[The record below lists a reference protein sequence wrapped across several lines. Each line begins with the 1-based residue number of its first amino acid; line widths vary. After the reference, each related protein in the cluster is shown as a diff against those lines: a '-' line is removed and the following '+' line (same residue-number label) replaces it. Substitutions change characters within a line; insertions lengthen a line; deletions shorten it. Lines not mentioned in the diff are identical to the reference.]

1 MKILHGFHLFKRL
14 FERTTMNK
22 VFASPEQAVADIR
35 DGATIAIAGFSV
47 AHRFATSLILALRE
61 KGTKELCLVCNS
73 LGDPGATRGQIL
85 AENKQVKKLIAAFSV
100 RPGTPTASEEQIA
113 AGEMAVELVP
123 QGILVER
130 CRAGGAGI
138 AAFYSPT
145 SVGTALTEGRE
156 IRDFDGKPHVLE
168 HAIRVDYAF
177 LRGYRADRLGNV
189 QFRGGSQNF
198 NPSFAKAARVAIV
211 EVDEIVEPG
220 GIPPELVD
228 LPGIFVSRVVKTTQ
242 EFDLWRRPER
252 RPSDQPRLYN
262 GKPGLTRAGIAKR
275 AAALVKDGT
284 YVNLGVGIPTMVSNY
299 LVDRD
304 VILHAENGVLGYGH
318 MVTEE
323 KEIDPDIYNAAGQ
336 FVSLKPG
343 ASFFDSVTSFE
354 MARGGRIDTVILGAY
369 EVDQSGSVANWSTAD
384 AKRGGIGGAMD
395 LLSGKGELIIVMEHR
410 DSKGRPKLRRTCT
423 YPLTG
428 KGCVNYVVTDLALL
442 RRHDGRFILDEVAP
456 GFTPREVL
464 ELTEMKIAAGPDVR
478 TME

>member
-1 MKILHGFHLFKRL
+1 
-14 FERTTMNK
+14 MNK

-145 SVGTALTEGRE
+145 SVGTALTEGKE

-168 HAIRVDYAF
+168 QAIRVDYAF

-242 EFDLWRRPER
+242 KFDLWRRPER

-318 MVTEE
+318 MLTEE
-323 KEIDPDIYNAAGQ
+323 KDIDPDIYNAAGQ

-395 LLSGKGELIIVMEHR
+395 LLSGKGALIIVMEHS
-410 DSKGRPKLRRTCT
+410 DSKGRPKLRKKCT

-428 KGCVNYVVTDLALL
+428 KGCVSYVVTDLALL
-442 RRHDGRFILDEVAP
+442 RWRDGRFVLDEVAP
-456 GFTPREVL
+456 GFTPREVV
-464 ELTEMKIAAGPDVR
+464 ELTEMELAVGPDVR
-478 TME
+478 SME

>member
-1 MKILHGFHLFKRL
+1 
-14 FERTTMNK
+14 MNK

-47 AHRFATSLILALRE
+47 GHRFATSLILALRD

-73 LGDPGATRGQIL
+73 LGDPGALRGQIL
-85 AENKQVKKLIAAFSV
+85 AESKQVKKLIAAFSV
-100 RPGTPTASEEQIA
+100 RPGTPTASEEQIT
-113 AGEMAVELVP
+113 AGDLAVELVP

-138 AAFYSPT
+138 PAFYSPT
-145 SVGTALTEGRE
+145 GVGTVLTAGRE

-168 HAIRVDYAF
+168 QAIRVDYAF

-220 GIPPELVD
+220 GIPPDLVD
-228 LPGIFVSRVVKTTQ
+228 LPGIFVARVVKTTQ
-242 EFDLWRRPER
+242 KFELWRRPER
-252 RPSDQPRLYN
+252 RPADKPRLYN
-262 GKPGLTRAGIAKR
+262 GKAALTRAGIAKN
-275 AAALVKDGT
+275 AARLVRDGS

-318 MVTEE
+318 MLTEE
-323 KEIDPDIYNAAGQ
+323 GEIDPDIYNAAGQ

-354 MARGGRIDTVILGAY
+354 MARGGRIDAVILGA
-369 EVDQSGSVANWSTAD
+369 
-384 AKRGGIGGAMD
+384 
-395 LLSGKGELIIVMEHR
+395 
-410 DSKGRPKLRRTCT
+410 
-423 YPLTG
+423 
-428 KGCVNYVVTDLALL
+428 
-442 RRHDGRFILDEVAP
+442 
-456 GFTPREVL
+456 
-464 ELTEMKIAAGPDVR
+464 
-478 TME
+478 

>member
-1 MKILHGFHLFKRL
+1 MD
-14 FERTTMNK
+14 K
-22 VFASPEQAVADIR
+22 VYATPEQAIADIP
-35 DGATIAIAGFSV
+35 DGATIAIAGFGV
-47 AHRFATSLILALRE
+47 AHRFANSLIVALRD

-85 AENKQVKKLIAAFSV
+85 AESKQVKKLVAAFSV
-100 RPGTPTASEEQIA
+100 RPGTPTASEEQIG
-113 AGEMAVELVP
+113 AGELAVELVP

-138 AAFYSPT
+138 PAFYSPT

-168 HAIRVDYAF
+168 YAIHVDYAF

-220 GIPPELVD
+220 GIPPELVN
-228 LPGIFVSRVVKTTQ
+228 LPGIFVSRIVKTTQ
-242 EFDLWRRPER
+242 TVDGKAWRRPER
-252 RPSDQPRLYN
+252 RPSDKPRLYN

-299 LVDRD
+299 LQDRD
-304 VILHAENGVLGYGH
+304 VILHAENGVLGYGK
-318 MVTEE
+318 MVSEE
-323 KEIDPDIYNAAGQ
+323 NEIDPDIYNAAGQ

-369 EVDQSGSVANWSTAD
+369 EVDATGSVANWSTAD

-395 LLSGKGELIIVMEHR
+395 LLSGKGDLIIVMEHA
-410 DSKGRPKLRRTCT
+410 DSKGRPKLRRKCT

-428 KGCVNYVVTDLALL
+428 KGCVTYVVTDLALL
-442 RRHDGRFILDEVAP
+442 HWQDGRFVLQEVAP
-456 GFTPREVL
+456 GFTAREVQ
-464 ELTEMKIAAGPDVR
+464 ELTEMEVAAAPTVG
-478 TME
+478 TMD

>member
-1 MKILHGFHLFKRL
+1 MD
-14 FERTTMNK
+14 K
-22 VFASPEQAVADIR
+22 VVATPEQAIADIP

-47 AHRFATSLILALRE
+47 GHRFATSLILALRE
-61 KGTKELCLVCNS
+61 KGTRDLCLVCNS
-73 LGDPGATRGQIL
+73 LGDPGAQRGQIL

-100 RPGTPTASEEQIA
+100 RPGTPTASEDQIV
-113 AGEMAVELVP
+113 AGELAVELVP

-138 AAFYSPT
+138 PAFYSPT
-145 SVGTALTEGRE
+145 SVGTAIAEGKE
-156 IRDFDGKPHVLE
+156 IREFDGRPHVLE
-168 HAIRVDYAF
+168 HAIHVDYAF

-220 GIPPELVD
+220 GIPPELID
-228 LPGIFVSRVVKTTQ
+228 LPGIFVARVVKTTQ
-242 EFDLWRRPER
+242 TADGKAWRRPER

-262 GKPGLTRAGIAKR
+262 GKPALTRTGIAKR

-299 LVDRD
+299 LQSRD
-304 VILHAENGVLGYGH
+304 VILHAENAVLGYGQ
-318 MVTEE
+318 MVSDEHD
-323 KEIDPDIYNAAGQ
+323 IDPDIYNAAGQ
-336 FVSLKPG
+336 FVALRPG

-354 MARGGRIDTVILGAY
+354 MARGGRLDTVILGAY
-369 EVDQSGSVANWSTAD
+369 EVDQQGSVANWSTSD

-395 LLSGKGELIIVMEHR
+395 LLSGKGELIIVMEHT
-410 DSKGRPKLRRTCT
+410 DSKGRPKLRRECT

-428 KGCVNYVVTDLALL
+428 KACVDYVVTDLALFHW
-442 RRHDGRFILDEVAP
+442 RDGRCVLEEIAP
-456 GFTPREVL
+456 GFTPQEVIA
-464 ELTEMKIAAGPDVR
+464 LTEM
-478 TME
+478 E

>member
-1 MKILHGFHLFKRL
+1 MD
-14 FERTTMNK
+14 K
-22 VFASPEQAVADIR
+22 VFESPERAVADIA

-47 AHRFATSLILALRE
+47 GHRFANSLIIALRE
-61 KGTKELCLVCNS
+61 RGTKNLTLVCNS

-100 RPGTPTASEEQIA
+100 RPGTPTASEDQIA
-113 AGEMAVELVP
+113 AGEMEVELVP

-138 AAFYSPT
+138 PAFYSPT
-145 SVGTALTEGRE
+145 SVGTDLVKGRE

-168 HAIRVDYAF
+168 HAIKVDYAF
-177 LRGYRADRLGNV
+177 LRGHRADTLGNV

-198 NPSFAKAARVAIV
+198 NPSFAKAARVGIV

-220 GIPPELVD
+220 AIPPELID
-228 LPGIFVSRVVKTTQ
+228 LPGIFISRVVKTTQ
-242 EFDLWRRPER
+242 KFDLWKRPER
-252 RPSDQPRLYN
+252 RPSDKPRLY
-262 GKPGLTRAGIAKR
+262 GDKPGLTRAGIAKN
-275 AAALVKDGT
+275 AARLVKDGT

-299 LVDRD
+299 LVGRD
-304 VILHAENGVLGYGH
+304 VVLHAENGVLGYGQ
-318 MVTEE
+318 MLTEE
-323 KEIDPDIYNAAGQ
+323 KDIDPDIYNAAGQ
-336 FVSLKPG
+336 FVALKPG

-369 EVDQSGSVANWSTAD
+369 EVDQSASVANWSTAD

-395 LLSGKGELIIVMEHR
+395 LLSGKGDLVIVMEHT
-410 DSKGRPKLRRTCT
+410 DSKGRPKLRKKCT

-428 KGCVNYVVTDLALL
+428 KGCVTYVVTDLALL
-442 RRHDGRFILDEVAP
+442 RWDGKRFVLDEVAP
-456 GFTPREVL
+456 GFTAQEVIA
-464 ELTEMKIAAGPDVR
+464 LTEMELVAAPNVR

>member
-1 MKILHGFHLFKRL
+1 
-14 FERTTMNK
+14 MNK
-22 VFASPEQAVADIR
+22 IFASPEQAVADIA

-47 AHRFATSLILALRE
+47 GHRFATSLILALRD
-61 KGTKELCLVCNS
+61 KGTKALTVVCNS

-85 AENKQVKKLIAAFSV
+85 AENGQVKKLIAAFSV

-113 AGEMAVELVP
+113 AGKMEVELVP

-138 AAFYSPT
+138 PAFYSPT
-145 SVGTALTEGRE
+145 GVDTDLAKGRE
-156 IRDFDGKPHVLE
+156 VREFGGKPHVLE

-198 NPSFAKAARVAIV
+198 NPSFAKAARIAIV

-220 GIPPELVD
+220 GIPPELID
-228 LPGIFVSRVVKTTQ
+228 LPGIFVSRVVTTTQ
-242 EFDLWRRPER
+242 KFDLWRRPER
-252 RPSDQPRLYN
+252 RPSDKPRLYN
-262 GKPGLTRAGIAKR
+262 GKPALTRAGIAKN
-275 AAALVKDGT
+275 AARLVRDGT

-299 LVDRD
+299 LVGRD
-304 VILHAENGVLGYGH
+304 VILHAENGVLGYGR
-318 MVTEE
+318 MVSEE
-323 KEIDPDIYNAAGQ
+323 GEIDPDIYNAAGQ
-336 FVSLKPG
+336 FVALKPG

-369 EVDQSGSVANWSTAD
+369 EVDESASVANWSTAD
-384 AKRGGIGGAMD
+384 VKRGGIGGAMD
-395 LLSGKGELIIVMEHR
+395 LLSGTGDLVIVMEHA
-410 DSKGRPKLRRTCT
+410 DSKGRPKLRRQCT

-428 KGCVNYVVTDLALL
+428 RGCVTYVVTDLALL
-442 RRHDGRFILDEVAP
+442 RWDGGRFVLDEVAA
-456 GFTPREVL
+456 GFTPQEVIA
-464 ELTEMKIAAGPDVR
+464 LTEMQVTAAPRVG

>member
-1 MKILHGFHLFKRL
+1 
-14 FERTTMNK
+14 MNK

-47 AHRFATSLILALRE
+47 GHRFATSLILALRE
-61 KGTKELCLVCNS
+61 KGTKDLCLVCNS
-73 LGDPGATRGQIL
+73 LGDPGALRGQIL
-85 AENKQVKKLIAAFSV
+85 AESKQVKKLIAAFSV
-100 RPGTPTASEEQIA
+100 RPGTPTASEEQIV

-145 SVGTALTEGRE
+145 SVGTALTEGKE
-156 IRDFDGKPHVLE
+156 IRDFGGKPHVLE
-168 HAIRVDYAF
+168 QAIRVDYAF

-220 GIPPELVD
+220 AIPPELVN

-275 AAALVKDGT
+275 AAALVRDGT

-318 MVTEE
+318 MVTDE

-369 EVDQSGSVANWSTAD
+369 EVDQTGSVANWSTAD

-395 LLSGKGELIIVMEHR
+395 LLSGSGELIIVMEHS

-442 RRHDGRFILDEVAP
+442 RWHDGRFVLDEVAP

-464 ELTEMKIAAGPDVR
+464 ALTEMELAVGPDVR

>member
-1 MKILHGFHLFKRL
+1 MD
-14 FERTTMNK
+14 K
-22 VFASPEQAVADIR
+22 VVASPEQAVADIT
-35 DGATIAIAGFSV
+35 DGSTIAIAGFSV
-47 AHRFATSLILALRE
+47 GHRFATSLILALRE

-100 RPGTPTASEEQIA
+100 RPGTPTASEDQIT
-113 AGEMAVELVP
+113 AGKMEVELVP

-138 AAFYSPT
+138 PAFYSPT
-145 SVGTALTEGRE
+145 SVGTALTEGKE
-156 IRDFDGKPHVLE
+156 IREFDGKPHVLE
-168 HAIRVDYAF
+168 RAIHVDYAF
-177 LRGYRADRLGNV
+177 LRGYRADRVGNV

-198 NPSFAKAARVAIV
+198 NPSFGKAARVAIV
-211 EVDEIVEPG
+211 EVDEIVEAG
-220 GIPPELVD
+220 EIPPELID

-242 EFDLWRRPER
+242 VTDGKAWRRPER
-252 RPSDQPRLYN
+252 RPSDKPRLYN
-262 GKPGLTRAGIAKR
+262 DKPALTRAGIAKR

-299 LVDRD
+299 LQSRD

-318 MVTEE
+318 MVSDEN
-323 KEIDPDIYNAAGQ
+323 EIDPDIYNAAGQ
-336 FVSLKPG
+336 FVALKPG

-354 MARGGRIDTVILGAY
+354 MARGGWIDTVILGAY
-369 EVDQSGSVANWSTAD
+369 EVDQYGNVANWSTAD

-395 LLSGKGELIIVMEHR
+395 LLSGKGDLIIVMEHT
-410 DSKGRPKLRRTCT
+410 DSKGRPKLRRACT

-428 KGCVNYVVTDLALL
+428 KQCVSYVVTDLALL
-442 RRHDGRFILDEVAP
+442 RWDKTRFILDEVAP
-456 GFTPREVL
+456 GFTAREVMA
-464 ELTEMKIAAGPDVR
+464 LTEMELTPAREVR

>member
-1 MKILHGFHLFKRL
+1 MLFR
-14 FERTTMNK
+14 
-22 VFASPEQAVADIR
+22 S
-35 DGATIAIAGFSV
+35 
-47 AHRFATSLILALRE
+47 RFATSLILALRAR
-61 KGTKELCLVCNS
+61 GTRDLCLVCNS
-73 LGDPGATRGQIL
+73 LGDAGATRGQIL

-100 RPGTPTASEEQIA
+100 RPGTPTASEEQIV
-113 AGEMAVELVP
+113 AGEMVVELVP

-138 AAFYSPT
+138 PAFYSPT
-145 SVGTALTEGRE
+145 GVGTAIAEGKE
-156 IRDFDGKPHVLE
+156 IREFDGRPHVLE
-168 HAIRVDYAF
+168 HAIHVDYAF

-198 NPSFAKAARVAIV
+198 NPSFAKAARLAIV

-220 GIPPELVD
+220 GIPPELID

-242 EFDLWRRPER
+242 TGDGKAWRRPER
-252 RPSDQPRLYN
+252 RPSDKPRLYN
-262 GKPGLTRAGIAKR
+262 GKPALTRTGIAKR

-299 LVDRD
+299 LQSRD
-304 VILHAENGVLGYGH
+304 VILHAENGVLGYGQ
-318 MVTEE
+318 MVSDEND
-323 KEIDPDIYNAAGQ
+323 IDPDIYNAAGQ
-336 FVSLKPG
+336 FVALRPG

-354 MARGGRIDTVILGAY
+354 MARGGRLDTVILGAY
-369 EVDQSGSVANWSTAD
+369 EVDQQGSVANWSTSD

-395 LLSGKGELIIVMEHR
+395 LLSGKGELIIVMEHT
-410 DSKGRPKLRRTCT
+410 DSKGRPKLRRRCT

-442 RRHDGRFILDEVAP
+442 HWQNDRFVLEEVAP

-464 ELTEMKIAAGPDVR
+464 DLTEMEVGAGPDVR
-478 TME
+478 LMEGTGTDH

>member
-1 MKILHGFHLFKRL
+1 
-14 FERTTMNK
+14 MNK
-22 VFASPEQAVADIR
+22 VFASPAQAIADIG

-47 AHRFATSLILALRE
+47 GHRFATSLILALRE

-100 RPGTPTASEEQIA
+100 RPGTPTASEDQIVS
-113 AGEMAVELVP
+113 GEMAVELVP

-138 AAFYSPT
+138 PAFYSPT
-145 SVGTALTEGRE
+145 SVGTALAEGRE
-156 IRDFDGKPHVLE
+156 IREFDGKPHVLE
-168 HAIRVDYAF
+168 RAIHVDYAF
-177 LRGYRADRLGNV
+177 LRGYRADLLGNV

-220 GIPPELVD
+220 VIPPELIN
-228 LPGIFVSRVVKTTQ
+228 LPGIFVSRVVKTT
-242 EFDLWRRPER
+242 EKFDLWRRPER
-252 RPSDQPRLYN
+252 RPSDKPRLYN
-262 GKPGLTRAGIAKR
+262 GKPGLTRAGIAKN
-275 AAALVKDGT
+275 AARLVRDGT

-299 LVDRD
+299 LVERD
-304 VILHAENGVLGYGH
+304 VILHAENGVLGYGR
-318 MVTEE
+318 MLSEE
-323 KEIDPDIYNAAGQ
+323 HEVDPDIYNAAGQ
-336 FVSLKPG
+336 FVALKPG

-369 EVDQSGSVANWSTAD
+369 EVDQTGSVANWSTAD

-395 LLSGKGELIIVMEHR
+395 LLSGKGDLIIVMEHS
-410 DSKGRPKLRRTCT
+410 DSKGRPKLRKKCT

-428 KGCVNYVVTDLALL
+428 KGCVSYVVTDLALL
-442 RRHDGRFILDEVAP
+442 RWHDGRFVLDEVAP
-456 GFTPREVL
+456 GFTPREVV
-464 ELTEMKIAAGPDVR
+464 ELTEMELAVGPDVR
-478 TME
+478 SME